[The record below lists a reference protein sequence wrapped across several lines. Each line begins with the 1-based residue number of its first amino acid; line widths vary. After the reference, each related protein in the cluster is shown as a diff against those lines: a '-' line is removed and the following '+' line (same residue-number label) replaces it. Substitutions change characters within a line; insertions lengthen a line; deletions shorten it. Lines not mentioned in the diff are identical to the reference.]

1 MNKLME
7 KNAVR
12 HAVIWIV
19 LYVLMV
25 NVGDMISE
33 KVGTISSVTSV
44 FVILFSILL
53 LNYLKKN
60 HWMDKFGLKKITKED
75 FEKTLL
81 YLPLVF
87 IALIQ
92 FTNGIDRSISNETI
106 LISCLLMIGVGFI
119 EELIFRGFLMDAI
132 WKKSGKVRAVLISG
146 IAFGLGHIVNLF
158 RGYGYVEQLSQI
170 LLAGGIGIVLALLV
184 IITKN
189 LVPGIL
195 FHIVFNISGTISN
208 QSDNK
213 QVPYILIAILVVCV
227 GYSLYLIK
235 FMKEMKINTIE
246 NQISV

>member
-25 NVGDMISE
+25 NVGEVLSE
-33 KVGTISSVTSV
+33 KVGTVSAVTSV
-44 FVILFSILL
+44 FVILFSLLL

-60 HWMDKFGLKKITKED
+60 HWMKKFGLKKITKED

-92 FTNGIDRSISNETI
+92 FANGIDSSISIET
-106 LISCLLMIGVGFI
+106 LFISCLLMIGVGFI
-119 EELIFRGFLMDAI
+119 EELIFRGFLMEAI
-132 WKKSGKVRAVLISG
+132 WKKSGMIRAILISG
-146 IAFGLGHIVNLF
+146 IAFALGHIVNLF
-158 RGYGYVEQLSQI
+158 RGYGYVEQLTQI
-170 LLAGGIGIVLALLV
+170 LLAAGIGIVLALIV
-184 IITKN
+184 AITKN

-208 QSDNK
+208 QSDTAL
-213 QVPYILIAILVVCV
+213 VPYILISILVVCV
-227 GYSLYLIK
+227 GYSLYLMKSLKGIK
-235 FMKEMKINTIE
+235 ALSDED
-246 NQISV
+246 QVSV

>member
-7 KNAVR
+7 RNAVR

-25 NVGDMISE
+25 NVGEMLSE
-33 KVGTISSVTSV
+33 KTQTVSSVTSV
-44 FVILFSILL
+44 FVILFSLLL

-60 HWMDKFGLKKITKED
+60 HWIGKFGLKKITKED

-92 FTNGIDRSISNETI
+92 FINGIDRSISIET
-106 LISCLLMIGVGFI
+106 LRISCLLMIGVGFI

-132 WKKSGKVRAVLISG
+132 WKKSGMTRAILISG
-146 IAFGLGHIVNLF
+146 ISFGLGHIVNLF
-158 RGYGYVEQLSQI
+158 RGYGYIEQLTQI
-170 LLAGGIGIVLALLV
+170 LLAIGIGIVLALLV
-184 IITKN
+184 AITKN

-195 FHIVFNISGTISN
+195 FHIIFNISGTISN
-208 QSDNK
+208 QSDTVL
-213 QVPYILIAILVVCV
+213 VPYILISILVVCV
-227 GYSLYLIK
+227 GYSLYLMKSLNCIK
-235 FMKEMKINTIE
+235 VLSDKDQVSI
-246 NQISV
+246 